1 MTNLE
6 TVKALI
12 GSNYPFDEDTF
23 LAGLALS
30 GLDPCDVFVSG
41 KESDIAFADFI
52 LYLTAS
58 AKRIGEGGYTVEID
72 TDALF
77 RLRKILLD
85 KWGIPDGSG
94 AVLRNRT
101 YLW

>member
-12 GSNYPFDEDTF
+12 GSNYPFDEETF

-30 GLDPCDVFVSG
+30 GLDPNDVFVSG
-41 KESDIAFADFI
+41 KVSDIAFADFI
-52 LYLTAS
+52 LFLTAS
-58 AKRIGEGGYTVEID
+58 ARRISEGGYTIEID

-85 KWGIPDGSG
+85 RWGIADGEG
-94 AVLRNRT
+94 ATLRNKT